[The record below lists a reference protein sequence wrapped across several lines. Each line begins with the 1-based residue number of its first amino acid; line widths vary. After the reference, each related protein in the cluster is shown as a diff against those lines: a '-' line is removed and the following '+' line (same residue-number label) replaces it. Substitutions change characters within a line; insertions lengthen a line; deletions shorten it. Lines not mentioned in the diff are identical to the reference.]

1 MKVLIRLFPRSWR
14 ERYGEEIA
22 DHLAHSTRSG
32 RDRLDLLI
40 ALAPMWSDRRRL
52 SMHATH
58 RWPRIAAAAA
68 ATVGA
73 VVGIVTT
80 LWATSELEGGVT
92 ELLDHW
98 WSTLAVL
105 VPVIA
110 AVMVL
115 GVGEMVARRSARRTP
130 H

>member
-1 MKVLIRLFPRSWR
+1 MKLLIRLFPRSWR

-40 ALAPMWSDRRRL
+40 ALAPMWSDDRRRR
-52 SMHATH
+52 STRATH
-58 RWPRIAAAAA
+58 RWTRIGAAAVMAIGAA
-68 ATVGA
+68 
-73 VVGIVTT
+73 TT

-92 ELLDHW
+92 DLLQHW

-105 VPVIA
+105 LPLTA
-110 AVMVL
+110 AVVVL
-115 GVGEMVARRSARRTP
+115 GFGELSARRSQ